1 MARSVEP
8 DRFREQAETVYPD
21 ATASRLAR
29 VCQVSQRTAQKWL
42 AGESTIP
49 DDVRTYVTGQFQ
61 ALGYAGTPFDA
72 DLQALIDRHTAEG
85 VDREA
90 IGARLA
96 IAYAALLVRE
106 IR

>member
-1 MARSVEP
+1 MARSVIP
-8 DRFREQAETVYPD
+8 DTFRERTEAVYPD

-29 VCQVSQRTAQKWL
+29 VCNVSQRTAQKWI
-42 AGESTIP
+42 AGESAVP
-49 DDVRTYVTGQFQ
+49 DDVRTYVTSQFQ
-61 ALGYAGTPFDA
+61 ALGYVDAPFETS
-72 DLQALIDRHTAEG
+72 LKELIERHMGEG

-96 IAYAALLVRE
+96 IAYAELLVRE

>member
-8 DRFREQAETVYPD
+8 DRFRELAETVYPD

-29 VCQVSQRTAQKWL
+29 VCQVSQRTAQKWI
-42 AGESTIP
+42 AGESAIP
-49 DDVRTYVTGQFQ
+49 DDVRTYVTSQFQ
-61 ALGYAGTPFDA
+61 ALGNVGIPFEKE
-72 DLQALIDRHTAEG
+72 LQHLIDKHAAEG

-90 IGARLA
+90 IGARLTL
-96 IAYAALLVRE
+96 AYTALLVRE